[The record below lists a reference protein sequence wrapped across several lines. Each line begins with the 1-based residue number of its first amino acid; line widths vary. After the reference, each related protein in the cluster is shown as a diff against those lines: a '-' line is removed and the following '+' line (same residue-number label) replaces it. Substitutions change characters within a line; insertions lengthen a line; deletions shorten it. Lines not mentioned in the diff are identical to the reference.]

1 MVDGMKPYLISLEL
15 ERLETKI
22 EALQKEK
29 TKLIHKTI
37 ERCEHPLAAIRELPY
52 KPPINSFFTAE
63 PPHLVCTACGLSE
76 KGWGCGY
83 KKLKH
88 AAYKEVPTI
97 TDKEWLEVSLV
108 RE

>member
-1 MVDGMKPYLISLEL
+1 MKPYLISLEL
-15 ERLETKI
+15 ERLEAKI

-37 ERCEHPLAAIRELPY
+37 EGCEHPLDAIRELPY
-52 KPPINSFFTAE
+52 EPPTYNFFRAE
-63 PPHLVCTACGLSE
+63 PPHLVCIACGLSE
-76 KGWGCGY
+76 EGWGCGY

-88 AAYKEVPTI
+88 AAYKNVPTI
-97 TDKEWLEVSLV
+97 TRKEWLEVSIV